1 MSATVER
8 GVSASTAVTAVSN
21 ALRSCDLGDAPSPD
35 PATDPTRPAPP
46 WPWPGPASRQQRRL
60 PPGSQRD
67 SDGHR
72 DAVCAD
78 AWLTQQ
84 SRTSTAT
91 ASGDWTDLPLGGNV
105 TFAGMADGPVRLQ
118 TRAADPC
125 HSYADVAPRTDDLAV
140 DTTPPA
146 ITISGPAADVYD
158 SDDPGVVGLR
168 RRRLRGQ
175 VDGGDARR
183 ADSGAGHGRRV
194 PTGSGRAHRR
204 CHRYRSAQ
212 QLPGDED
219 LPGPR
224 HRPEPPREP
233 DRRGAERASCGRAST
248 PASDPSSRP
257 LSPVT
262 RGAALHRARTTTGLP
277 VRARGSVGSGHRPCH
292 GEAPQ
297 DLRSGPHRIQR
308 ITAANIQLVPTR
320 TGPPI
325 QGTDLPEQ

>member
-1 MSATVER
+1 MSSTVER

-67 SDGHR
+67 CDGHR

-91 ASGDWTDLPLGGNV
+91 GSGDWTDLPLGGDV

-233 DRRGAERASCGRAST
+233 DRRGAERASCGRAYT
-248 PASDPSSRP
+248 PVSDPSSRP

-262 RGAALHRARTTTGLP
+262 PRSSTPPSTHSYGPSCPSSRLSRVGASALPRRSA
-277 VRARGSVGSGHRPCH
+277 
-292 GEAPQ
+292 
-297 DLRSGPHRIQR
+297 SGPSFRTSSH
-308 ITAANIQLVPTR
+308 PTDNS
-320 TGPPI
+320 GQHPACSYSHWPPI

>member
-1 MSATVER
+1 MRRRPTRRPTQPAQHRRGPGRDQLRDNSGVCLLGANATATV
-8 GVSASTAVTAVSN
+8 TAT
-21 ALRSCDLGDAPSPD
+21 
-35 PATDPTRPAPP
+35 
-46 WPWPGPASRQQRRL
+46 
-60 PPGSQRD
+60 
-67 SDGHR
+67 
-72 DAVCAD
+72 VCAD
-78 AWLTQQ
+78 AWLTLQ

-91 ASGDWTDLPLGGNV
+91 GSGDWTDLPLGGNV

-194 PTGSGRAHRR
+194 PSGSGRAHRR

-233 DRRGAERASCGRAST
+233 ERRGAERVSCGRAST

-257 LSPVT
+257 LRQSRP
-262 RGAALHRARTTTGLP
+262 GAALHRARTATGLP
-277 VRARGSVGSGHRPCH
+277 VRARGSVASGHRPCH

-308 ITAANIQLVPTR
+308 ITTANIQLVPTR

-325 QGTDLPEQ
+325 QGTDLPETMILEIFTRSYAT